1 MGTWSPLIDVDLKN
15 GNFALLKGSQKFGYT
30 IRGSRVCFIY
40 SDETH
45 PSILQA
51 MKDGYEIECLE
62 MKAGDLLFFD
72 HRVAHFSTPNFTDEV
87 RVAAATML
95 IPEEAQSV
103 HYHVQDDES
112 IEMFETE
119 DIFYMAHEL
128 NTKPSIGIKSIGI
141 ARTKTGSALQEQM
154 NDALTIEVPELE
166 GGTPSVSQY

>member
-1 MGTWSPLIDVDLKN
+1 
-15 GNFALLKGSQKFGYT
+15 
-30 IRGSRVCFIY
+30 
-40 SDETH
+40 
-45 PSILQA
+45 
-51 MKDGYEIECLE
+51 
-62 MKAGDLLFFD
+62 
-72 HRVAHFSTPNFTDEV
+72 
-87 RVAAATML
+87 ML